1 MTLNKTMQCVF
12 IAIFS
17 LLPIVSFA
25 GNMPANDTAL
35 GYIPPIDSV
44 ISKDA
49 IKSEGFLTYYQQNG
63 RHFLEIPENILDRD
77 ILVTITI
84 TKGAWRKERRDDM
97 RFGYGGDSMFD
108 KMIRLTKEHG
118 SIFVTTPE
126 VVYAGDTK
134 SIHRP
139 YYQKWKGAVE
149 KALRIIAASKQSLLV
164 DITDWLMDDDRL
176 FSLKGAVGALKLTSA
191 MPQYTQ
197 ITDVHAYPEN
207 INFTSKRSYMLK
219 EPAQGEL
226 PISQWEV
233 CSSWLLLPD
242 TPMTPRV
249 FDPRV
254 GYFNFGIM
262 GMDTRSDVSSLNS
275 MAARWRLEP
284 KDEDKERYLRGELV
298 EPKTPI
304 IYYIDPATPKF
315 LQPYFIQAVNNWQ
328 KAFERAGFKNAIHAE
343 MAPQDASYTQGDVRY
358 PLISYKASS
367 IPNAYGPMIVDP
379 RSGEIITTH
388 IAIYHSVLEL
398 IQRWYFTMCSPIDE
412 RARQYP
418 MDKDL
423 MGKLAE
429 TVLTHEVGH
438 TLGLRHDFMGST
450 SYPTDS
456 LRSSSFIK
464 KNGLGASI
472 MDYQRFNYIAQPG
485 DKLSKEDLLP
495 RISEYDLFAIE
506 WGYRWMPDGDLLQQT
521 NELRKWT
528 TLERAKDRRHLYIE
542 EQTLGDPRVQSE
554 DSSNDDIKANTYG
567 MKNLQ
572 YIMQHIEEWTP
583 VNDENYDV
591 LTKRYHSVLNQYWN
605 YIGHVMKYV
614 GGHYDDNA
622 DRNEQLLINKHVPK
636 EKQMEALAFLN
647 EWLIKDQKWLHPDRL
662 MEKTGVNPMQDMH
675 SAVNQLGILLLK
687 YSALN
692 TQSPQEDDL
701 SSKELVEYVCQK
713 IYFDKNKQNKLS
725 RHDMVLQKE
734 MLANITMNAENLVAI
749 QFTTGTLLK
758 QILQRIKAE
767 AQQKAAQE
775 NDYLQRSHHQAVANF
790 ITIWEEE
797 SNKGL
802 LTSNNK

>member
-1 MTLNKTMQCVF
+1 MQCLL
-12 IAIFS
+12 IAILS
-17 LLPIVSFA
+17 TLSMTALA
-25 GNMPANDTAL
+25 GNVPASAAEEGNL
-35 GYIPPIDSV
+35 LPIDSV

-49 IKSEGFLTYYQQNG
+49 IRSEGFLTYYQQNG
-63 RHFLEIPENILDRD
+63 RHFLEIPEKILNRD

-84 TKGAWRKERRDDM
+84 TKGAWRKERKDDM

-108 KMIRLTKEHG
+108 KMIRLTKNQG

-149 KALRIIAASKQSLLV
+149 KALRIIAAGKQSLLV

-207 INFTSKRSYMLK
+207 INFTSRRSYMLK
-219 EPAQGEL
+219 EPAQGEQ

-233 CSSWLLLPD
+233 CSSWLLLPE
-242 TPMTPRV
+242 TPMMPRV

-254 GYFNFGIM
+254 GYFNFPIM
-262 GMDTRSDVSSLNS
+262 GLDTHHDVTGVNSL
-275 MAARWRLEP
+275 AAHWRLEP

-304 IYYIDPATPKF
+304 IYYIDPATPQF

-343 MAPQDASYTQGDVRY
+343 MAPNDASYTQGDVRY

-398 IQRWYFTMCSPIDE
+398 IQRWYFTMCSPADE
-412 RARQYP
+412 RARKYP
-418 MDKDL
+418 MDRDL
-423 MGKLAE
+423 MGRLAE

-450 SYPTDS
+450 CYPTDS
-456 LRSSSFIK
+456 LRSSAFIK

-485 DKLSKEDLLP
+485 DQLDPEDLLP
-495 RISEYDLFAIE
+495 RIGEYDMFAIE
-506 WGYRWMPDGDLLQQT
+506 WGYRWRPDGDLTKQT
-521 NELRKWT
+521 EELHRWT
-528 TLERAKDRRHLYIE
+528 TQERAKDRRHLYIVE
-542 EQTLGDPRVQSE
+542 STLGDPRIQSE
-554 DSSNDDIKANTYG
+554 DSSDDDIRANTYG

-591 LTKRYHSVLNQYWN
+591 LRKRYHSVLNQYWN

-614 GGHYDDNA
+614 AGSYDDNG
-622 DRNEQLLINKHVPK
+622 DRDEQVLVNKHVPR
-636 EKQMEALAFLN
+636 EKQMEALEFIN
-647 EWLIKDQKWLHPDRL
+647 EWLIKDQKWLHPAQL
-662 MEKTGVNPMQDMH
+662 MEKTGVDPAQDMH
-675 SAVNQLGILLLK
+675 TAAHQLGILLLK

-692 TQSPQEDDL
+692 IQAPHEDDL
-701 SSKELVEYVCQK
+701 TSKELIEYVCRK
-713 IYFDKNKQNKLS
+713 IYTDKNRQGTLS
-725 RHDMVLQKE
+725 VHDMVVQKD
-734 MLANITMNAENLVAI
+734 MLANITMNAENIVAI

-758 QILQRIKAE
+758 QILQQIKTDAL
-767 AQQKAAQE
+767 QKAAHE
-775 NDYLQRSHHQAVANF
+775 KDYLQRNHHQAIANF
-790 ITIWEEE
+790 ISIWEQE

-802 LTSNNK
+802 LTVENK